1 MNRGLAAIWSVFI
14 VQERRNV
21 LVLATC
27 QMLFG
32 AGRTLLVTTGALVA
46 YSFAEYKGLATLPA
60 ALVIVGTA
68 AASYPASMLMRRVG
82 RRAGFVIGSL
92 IGAAGGTIC
101 IIGLLE
107 ADFWTFTIGN
117 LVFGFFSG
125 FTQLYRFAATDTASR
140 EFRGTAV
147 SLVLAGG
154 VVAAVVGAEFAK
166 IGEDMFAETRFLG
179 SYLFLV
185 AATLSSALVLM
196 FLNIPPL
203 TAAQAAQKQRPLGS
217 IVVQPTFVAATA
229 SVLIAHSVMA
239 ILMTATPIAM
249 EHHSQHHF
257 EATAFVIMWHSI
269 GMFGPAFVT
278 GWFIKKVG
286 EIAIIFT
293 GFALQFVCVA
303 VALSGEAVFDY
314 WLAML
319 LLGIGWNF
327 AFTAGTT
334 LLAGAHTP
342 AERNRAQGASNFIVY
357 TFVAIGSLSSG
368 ALIHFLGWSWVNF
381 SALPALGLAVAI
393 MIWFTLFGRTLERSP
408 DAA

>member
-1 MNRGLAAIWSVFI
+1 MNRALAAIWSVFI

-21 LVLATC
+21 LVLAIC
-27 QMLFG
+27 QTLFG
-32 AGRTLLVTTGALVA
+32 AGRTLLVATAALVA
-46 YSFAEYKGLATLPA
+46 YSFAEHKGLATLPA

-82 RRAGFVIGSL
+82 RRAGFIIGSL
-92 IGAAGGTIC
+92 IGAVGGLVCMMGI
-101 IIGLLE
+101 LA

-117 LVFGFFSG
+117 LIFGFFSG
-125 FTQLYRFAATDTASR
+125 FAQLYRFAATDTASK

-154 VVAAVVGAEFAK
+154 VAASVVGAEFAK
-166 IGEDMFAETRFLG
+166 LGHDMFAGASFLG

-185 AATLSSALVLM
+185 AATLLSAVVLM

-203 TAAQAAQKQRPLGS
+203 SAAQAAQRQRPLGT
-217 IVVQPTFVAATA
+217 IVLQPTFVAATA

-249 EHHSQHHF
+249 SHSNHHF
-257 EATAFVIMWHSI
+257 EDTAFVIMWHSL
-269 GMFGPAFVT
+269 GMFAPAFVT

-293 GFALQFVCVA
+293 GFLLQFVCVA

-314 WLAML
+314 WLSML

-381 SALPALGLAVAI
+381 SALPALGLAVLI
-393 MIWFTLFGRTLERSP
+393 MVWFTLFGRARRPSM

>member
-1 MNRGLAAIWSVFI
+1 MNGILSAIRSVFA

-32 AGRTLLVTTGALVA
+32 AGRTLLVATAALVA
-46 YSFAEYKGLATLPA
+46 YSFAEHKGLATLPA

-68 AASYPASMLMRRVG
+68 VASYPASMLMRRVG

-92 IGAAGGTIC
+92 IGATGGIVC
-101 IIGLLE
+101 MIGIAE
-107 ADFWTFTIGN
+107 ADFWIFTTGN
-117 LVFGFFSG
+117 LIFGFFSG
-125 FTQLYRFAATDTASR
+125 FAQLYRFAATDTASR

-154 VVAAVVGAEFAK
+154 VVASVVGAEFAK
-166 IGEDMFAETRFLG
+166 LGHDMFAGASFLG

-185 AATLSSALVLM
+185 GTTLLSALVLM

-203 TAAQAAQKQRPLGS
+203 TAAQTAQTQRPLGT
-217 IVVQPTFVAATA
+217 IVLQPTFIAATV

-249 EHHSQHHF
+249 AHSNHHF
-257 EATAFVIMWHSI
+257 EDTAFVIMWHSL
-269 GMFGPAFVT
+269 GMFAPAFVT

-293 GFALQFVCVA
+293 GYLLQFVCVA
-303 VALSGEAVFDY
+303 VALTGEAVFDY
-314 WLAML
+314 WLSML

-334 LLAGAHTP
+334 LLAGAHTS
-342 AERNRAQGASNFIVY
+342 AERNRAQGASNLIVY

-381 SALPALGLAVAI
+381 SALPALGLAVSI
-393 MIWFTLFGRTLERSP
+393 MIWFTLSGHGRRPSMG
-408 DAA
+408 AA

>member
-1 MNRGLAAIWSVFI
+1 MNRVLSAIWSVFT
-14 VQERRNV
+14 VRERRNV
-21 LVLATC
+21 LVLAIC

-32 AGRTLLVTTGALVA
+32 AGRTLLVATAALVA
-46 YSFAEYKGLATLPA
+46 YSFAEQKGLATLPA

-68 AASYPASMLMRRVG
+68 AASYPASMLMRRIG
-82 RRAGFVIGSL
+82 RRAGFVVGSL
-92 IGAAGGTIC
+92 IGAVGGVIC
-101 IIGLLE
+101 MIGIVE
-107 ADFWTFTIGN
+107 ADFWTFTVGN

-125 FTQLYRFAATDTASR
+125 FAQLYRFAATDTASR

-154 VVAAVVGAEFAK
+154 VAASVVGAEFAK
-166 IGEDMFAETRFLG
+166 LGHDLFSGASFLG

-185 AATLSSALVLM
+185 AATLLSALVLM

-203 TAAQAAQKQRPLGS
+203 TASQAAQKQRRLGA
-217 IVVQPTFVAATA
+217 IAVQPIFVAATA

-239 ILMTATPIAM
+239 MLMTAAPLAM
-249 EHHSQHHF
+249 KHSDHHF
-257 EATAFVIMWHSI
+257 EQAAFVIMWHSL
-269 GMFGPAFVT
+269 GMFAPAFVT
-278 GWFIKKVG
+278 GWFIKKAG

-293 GFALQFVCVA
+293 GFLLQLVCVA

-314 WLAML
+314 WLSML

-334 LLAGAHTP
+334 LLAGAYTP

-368 ALIHFLGWSWVNF
+368 ALYHFFGWSWVNLV
-381 SALPALGLAVAI
+381 ALPALALAVAI
-393 MIWFTLFGRTLERSP
+393 MVWFALFGRSREPSL

>member
-1 MNRGLAAIWSVFI
+1 MNRVLAAIWSVFI

-21 LVLATC
+21 LVLAVC
-27 QMLFG
+27 QTLFG
-32 AGRTLLVTTGALVA
+32 AGRTLLVATAALVA
-46 YSFAEYKGLATLPA
+46 LSFAEQKGLATLPA
-60 ALVIVGTA
+60 ALVVVGTA

-82 RRAGFVIGSL
+82 RRAGFVIGAL
-92 IGAAGGTIC
+92 IGGAGGVVC
-101 IIGLLE
+101 MIGIAE
-107 ADFWTFTIGN
+107 EDFWTFTIGN
-117 LVFGFFSG
+117 LIFGFFSG
-125 FTQLYRFAATDTASR
+125 FAQLYRFAAADTASKQ
-140 EFRGTAV
+140 FRSTAI

-154 VVAAVVGAEFAK
+154 VVASVVGAEFSK
-166 IGEDMFAETRFLG
+166 IGEHMFADARFLG
-179 SYLFLV
+179 SYLFLLIS
-185 AATLSSALVLM
+185 TLLSALVLM

-217 IVVQPTFVAATA
+217 IVIQPTFVAATA

-239 ILMTATPIAM
+239 MLMTAAPLAM
-249 EHHSQHHF
+249 AHSHHQF
-257 EATAFVIMWHSI
+257 ESTAWVIMWHSL

-293 GFALQFVCVA
+293 GFGLQFVCVA

-314 WLAML
+314 WLSML

-334 LLAGAHTP
+334 LLAGAYTA
-342 AERNRAQGASNFIVY
+342 AERNKAQGASNFVAY
-357 TFVAIGSLSSG
+357 TFIAIGSLSSG
-368 ALIHFLGWSWVNF
+368 ALFHFFGWSWVNL
-381 SALPALGLAVAI
+381 SALPALGLAVLI
-393 MIWFTLFGRTLERSP
+393 MVWFTLFGRAREPSM

>member
-1 MNRGLAAIWSVFI
+1 MNRVLAAIWSVFI
-14 VQERRNV
+14 VRERRNV

-27 QMLFG
+27 QTLFG
-32 AGRTLLVTTGALVA
+32 AGRTLLVTTSLLVA
-46 YSFAEYKGLATLPA
+46 YSFAEHKGLATLPA
-60 ALVIVGTA
+60 ALVVVGTA

-92 IGAAGGTIC
+92 VGAAGGFVC
-101 IIGLLE
+101 MIGIVE
-107 ADFWTFTIGN
+107 ADFWIFTTGN
-117 LVFGFFSG
+117 LIFGFFSG
-125 FTQLYRFAATDTASR
+125 FAQLYRFAATDTASR

-154 VVAAVVGAEFAK
+154 VVAAVIGAEFAK
-166 IGEDMFAETRFLG
+166 LGEDTFAGARFLG

-185 AATLSSALVLM
+185 GATLLSALVLM

-217 IVVQPTFVAATA
+217 IVVQPSFIAATA
-229 SVLIAHSVMA
+229 SVLVAHSVMA
-239 ILMTATPIAM
+239 ILMTAAPLAM
-249 EHHSQHHF
+249 AQSEHQFKH
-257 EATAFVIMWHSI
+257 TAFVIMWHSL

-293 GFALQFVCVA
+293 GFALQLVCVA

-314 WLAML
+314 WLSML

-357 TFVAIGSLSSG
+357 TFVAIGALSSG
-368 ALIHFLGWSWVNF
+368 ALIHYLGWSWVNF
-381 SALPALGLAVAI
+381 SALPALGLAVLI
-393 MIWFTLFGRTLERSP
+393 MIWFTLFGRTREPSP

>member
-1 MNRGLAAIWSVFI
+1 MNRALSAIWSVFT

-21 LVLATC
+21 LVLAIC

-32 AGRTLLVTTGALVA
+32 AGRTLLVATAALVA
-46 YSFAEYKGLATLPA
+46 YSFAEHKGLATLPA

-68 AASYPASMLMRRVG
+68 AASYPASMLMRRIG
-82 RRAGFVIGSL
+82 RRAGFVVGSL
-92 IGAAGGTIC
+92 IGAVGGVIC
-101 IIGLLE
+101 MIGIME
-107 ADFWTFTIGN
+107 ADFWTFTVGN

-125 FTQLYRFAATDTASR
+125 FAQLYRFAATDTASR

-154 VVAAVVGAEFAK
+154 VVASVVGAEFAK
-166 IGEDMFAETRFLG
+166 LGHDMFAGASFLG

-185 AATLSSALVLM
+185 GTTLLSALVLM

-203 TAAQAAQKQRPLGS
+203 SAAQAAQKQRPLGA
-217 IVVQPTFVAATA
+217 IVLQPAFVAATA

-249 EHHSQHHF
+249 AHSNHHF
-257 EATAFVIMWHSI
+257 EQTAWVIMWHSL
-269 GMFGPAFVT
+269 GMFGPSFVT

-314 WLAML
+314 WLSML

-334 LLAGAHTP
+334 LLAGAHT
-342 AERNRAQGASNFIVY
+342 AVERNRAQGASNFIVY

-368 ALIHFLGWSWVNF
+368 ALIHFLGWSWVNI
-381 SALPALGLAVAI
+381 SALPALVVAVLV
-393 MIWFTLFGRTLERSP
+393 MVWFTLFGRAREPSL

>member
-1 MNRGLAAIWSVFI
+1 MNRVLSAIWSVFT
-14 VQERRNV
+14 VRERRNV
-21 LVLATC
+21 LVLAIC

-32 AGRTLLVTTGALVA
+32 AGRTLLVATAALVA
-46 YSFAEYKGLATLPA
+46 YSFAEQKGLATLPA

-68 AASYPASMLMRRVG
+68 AASYPASMLMRRIG
-82 RRAGFVIGSL
+82 RRAGFVVGSL
-92 IGAAGGTIC
+92 IGAVGGVIC
-101 IIGLLE
+101 MIGIME

-125 FTQLYRFAATDTASR
+125 FAQLYRFAATDTASK

-154 VVAAVVGAEFAK
+154 VAASVVGAEFAK
-166 IGEDMFAETRFLG
+166 LGHDMFAGASFLG

-185 AATLSSALVLM
+185 GATLLSAMVLM

-203 TAAQAAQKQRPLGS
+203 TASQAAEKQRPLGA
-217 IVVQPTFVAATA
+217 IAVQPIFVAATA

-239 ILMTATPIAM
+239 MLMTAAPLAM
-249 EHHSQHHF
+249 KHSDHHF
-257 EATAFVIMWHSI
+257 EQAAFVIMWHSL
-269 GMFGPAFVT
+269 GMFAPAFVT
-278 GWFIKKVG
+278 GWFIKKAG

-293 GFALQFVCVA
+293 GFLLQFVCVA

-314 WLAML
+314 WLSML

-334 LLAGAHTP
+334 LLAGAYTP

-368 ALIHFLGWSWVNF
+368 ALYHFFGWDWVNLI
-381 SALPALGLAVAI
+381 ALPALALAVAI
-393 MIWFTLFGRTLERSP
+393 MVWFALFGRSREPSL

>member
-1 MNRGLAAIWSVFI
+1 MNGIVQTIRSVFTI
-14 VQERRNV
+14 RERRNV

-32 AGRTLLVTTGALVA
+32 AGRTLLVATAALVA
-46 YSFAEYKGLATLPA
+46 YSFAEQKGLATLPA
-60 ALVIVGTA
+60 ALVVVGTA
-68 AASYPASMLMRRVG
+68 AASYPASMLMRRIG
-82 RRAGFVIGSL
+82 RRAGFVVGSL
-92 IGAAGGTIC
+92 IGTAGGAIC
-101 IIGLLE
+101 MIGILE
-107 ADFWTFTIGN
+107 ADFWTFSIGN

-125 FTQLYRFAATDTASR
+125 FAQLYRFAATDTASR

-166 IGEDMFAETRFLG
+166 IGHDMFSEASFLG
-179 SYLFLV
+179 SYLFLA
-185 AATLSSALVLM
+185 AATLLSALVLM

-203 TAAQAAQKQRPLGS
+203 TAAQAAQEQRPLS
-217 IVVQPTFVAATA
+217 TIVVQPAFVAATA

-239 ILMTATPIAM
+239 ILMTAAPIAM
-249 EHHSQHHF
+249 SHSNHHF
-257 EATAFVIMWHSI
+257 EDTAFVIEWHSL
-269 GMFGPAFVT
+269 GMFAPAFVT
-278 GWFIKKVG
+278 GWFIRKLG

-314 WLAML
+314 WLSML
-319 LLGIGWNF
+319 LLGVGWNF

-342 AERNRAQGASNFIVY
+342 SERNKAQGASNFIVY
-357 TFVAIGSLSSG
+357 TFVAIGALSSG
-368 ALIHFLGWSWVNF
+368 ALIHFLGWDWVNI
-381 SALPALGLAVAI
+381 SALPALGVAVLI
-393 MIWFTLFGRTLERSP
+393 MVWFTLFGRVREPSTGT
-408 DAA
+408 A